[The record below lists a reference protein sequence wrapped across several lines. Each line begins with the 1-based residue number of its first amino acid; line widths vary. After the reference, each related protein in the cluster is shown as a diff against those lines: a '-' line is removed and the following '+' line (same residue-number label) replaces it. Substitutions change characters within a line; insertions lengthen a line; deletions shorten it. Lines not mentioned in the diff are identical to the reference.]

1 MIPSDQQ
8 KKCQEFRHLDKKEE
22 IKKLE
27 VFFAYLVKV
36 TSLAKCREFV
46 RRVSRLS
53 RYSEQF
59 WGCRTRVDIFTLIFL
74 TTLLITALR
83 IYGLKNINLYSLI
96 HYPSLF
102 SENEYM
108 CLKISCHWVPYQID
122 RWLWWSVFQTLE
134 TELSALVITYWDC
147 GQRYF
152 LFLYQN
158 NIFIFCEPHHF
169 LYPWFHPFY
178 VFSHIYTRRLNKHI
192 IPG

>member
-1 MIPSDQQ
+1 MIPSHQQ

-59 WGCRTRVDIFTLIFL
+59 CGCRTRVDIFTLIFL

-83 IYGLKNINLYSLI
+83 IYGLKNIN
-96 HYPSLF
+96 
-102 SENEYM
+102 
-108 CLKISCHWVPYQID
+108 
-122 RWLWWSVFQTLE
+122 
-134 TELSALVITYWDC
+134 
-147 GQRYF
+147 
-152 LFLYQN
+152 
-158 NIFIFCEPHHF
+158 
-169 LYPWFHPFY
+169 
-178 VFSHIYTRRLNKHI
+178 SHSTQ
-192 IPG
+192 